1 MARRILLAAGCLSL
15 LAGCGPQGTADIQ
28 IVTVSDWHGQL
39 DPLSETANNITT
51 TYGGLGLLKT
61 YIDQAR
67 AANANTIFL
76 TGGDN
81 IGATPALSAVLD
93 DKPAIEGLSFLGL
106 EATTMGNHELD
117 HGTDYLKARMDEA
130 TFTYIST
137 NLTNARAELGDKVVT
152 PYKMIEIG
160 DKNPKVKVALLG
172 ITNSDAESLTT
183 PGAFKTM
190 EVG

>member
-39 DPLSETANNITT
+39 DPLSETANNVTT

-67 AANANTIFL
+67 AANPNTIFV

-81 IGATPALSAVLD
+81 IGATPALSTFFD
-93 DKPAIEGLSFLGL
+93 DKPAIEGLNFLGL
-106 EATTMGNHELD
+106 EATTFGNHELD
-117 HGTDYLKARMDEA
+117 HGTDALKARMDDA
-130 TFTYIST
+130 TFSYIST
-137 NLTNARAELGDKVVT
+137 NRPHVRADLGENAGT
-152 PYKMIEIG
+152 P
-160 DKNPKVKVALLG
+160 
-172 ITNSDAESLTT
+172 
-183 PGAFKTM
+183 
-190 EVG
+190 